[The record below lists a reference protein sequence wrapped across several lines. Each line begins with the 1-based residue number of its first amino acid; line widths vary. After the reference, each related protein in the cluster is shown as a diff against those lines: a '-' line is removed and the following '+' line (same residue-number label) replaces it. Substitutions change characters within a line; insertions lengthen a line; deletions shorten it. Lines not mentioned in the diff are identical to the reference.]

1 MNPLQ
6 KSLQFCS
13 PETIDKNIRF
23 TILQLRNRNVPEF
36 SGMVVSNR
44 LREIPIN
51 VLHGFEQRQ
60 RYSNQKYEPEDDTEI
75 DTIRSKG
82 QKFLE
87 DVFVKVF
94 QQCRYTQNNVL
105 FDDVVDEKGLA
116 HFE

>member
-13 PETIDKNIRF
+13 AEDIEKNVRF
-23 TILQLRNRNVPEF
+23 TILELRNRNVPEF

-60 RYSNQKYEPEDDTEI
+60 IYSKQKYEPEDDTEI
-75 DTIRSKG
+75 DSIRSHG
-82 QKFLE
+82 EKFLE

-94 QQCRYTQNNVL
+94 QQCRYAQNNLL